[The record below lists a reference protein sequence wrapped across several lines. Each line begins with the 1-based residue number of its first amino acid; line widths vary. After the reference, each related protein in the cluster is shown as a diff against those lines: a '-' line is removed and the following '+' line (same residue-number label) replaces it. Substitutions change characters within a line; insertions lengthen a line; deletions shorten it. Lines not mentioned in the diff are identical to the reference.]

1 MAPPRLAPR
10 VEAAGVTKVAG
21 KMRPRATGAWH
32 PGLGN
37 ESSNSSFENH
47 GGLYPLPAPGAVKPT
62 ARSGLSRGTRQRI
75 RKRRAQQ
82 LATVNAVQALS
93 SLAAGGDLDS
103 VATPFGRLATASSA
117 QLAVLEDVRAQVAGQ
132 PIPGTEFASEA
143 ALSALLRVDSCY
155 SSSEGGSTTGKVVPF
170 RAGEVSLPFGQ
181 ESPIDC
187 RTLLDGEALADILD
201 VETRMKLSC
210 EEREANFEKGAP
222 KTYMDPAFVHSRKAY
237 LGFLRDLFKCGV
249 VHLGR
254 RPCCELGLFFVSKKN
269 GKLSLIVD
277 ARVANSFSARLPQ
290 GRLAPLLI

>member
-37 ESSNSSFENH
+37 ESSKSSFENH
-47 GGLYPLPAPGAVKPT
+47 GDLYPLPAPGAVEPT

-75 RKRRAQQ
+75 GKRRAQQ
-82 LATVNAVQALS
+82 LATINAVQALN

-170 RAGEVSLPFGQ
+170 
-181 ESPIDC
+181 
-187 RTLLDGEALADILD
+187 
-201 VETRMKLSC
+201 
-210 EEREANFEKGAP
+210 
-222 KTYMDPAFVHSRKAY
+222 
-237 LGFLRDLFKCGV
+237 
-249 VHLGR
+249 
-254 RPCCELGLFFVSKKN
+254 
-269 GKLSLIVD
+269 
-277 ARVANSFSARLPQ
+277 
-290 GRLAPLLI
+290 